1 MLVLVCVPAPAGI
14 AEPAGCTA
22 TSQEVEVP
30 KVPLVQESV
39 PLDVLN
45 APADKLIGATQF
57 TC

>member
-1 MLVLVCVPAPAGI
+1 MLILVCVPAPVGI
-14 AEPAGCTA
+14 DAPAGCTA

-39 PLDVLN
+39 PLVVLN
-45 APADKLIGATQF
+45 APADKLVGATQF